1 MRFLNII
8 SAIVFLATCSA
19 CSEKSHIAEPLPKIT
34 IVTATNGVG
43 DNGYNDQIL
52 AGVMQVYESQEISL
66 SLITPATLDEAKNI
80 LNEWCSKESSEAKEL
95 LVLASNEYE
104 ILAEN
109 IDAVLQ
115 SDKHILLIE
124 SNKEIIQEHVSSVF
138 IRRYGISYLSGCM
151 AREAE
156 SAYVIAAMDTNSY
169 IEDAIKGFVQGYSS
183 VEKDAKVIYLAED
196 ESGYSMPGEAYKTM
210 QEIDY
215 NAFVYPLAG
224 GSNNGMYKSTR
235 EQEFCLQLV
244 AGMDV
249 DCSQYSTRVPFSV
262 VFDIKYIV
270 ASLLEEWIAGGELE
284 KQYIF
289 GMSNE
294 DVVSIVI
301 NPDFYQDIIAWE
313 DWYDSLDYWNE
324 TYIKFKNV
332 AKGKEEAYY
341 EGL

>member
-1 MRFLNII
+1 MRFFYVI
-8 SAIVFLATCSA
+8 SAIVFLIICSG

-34 IVTATNGVG
+34 VVTATNGVG

-52 AGVMQVYESQEISL
+52 AGVMQVYESQDISL
-66 SLITPATLDEAKNI
+66 SLITPASLEETKTVLK
-80 LNEWCSKESSEAKEL
+80 EWCSKESLGAKEL

-104 ILAEN
+104 ILTDD
-109 IDAVLQ
+109 IDAALS

-124 SNKEIIQEHVSSVF
+124 SDKDIIQENVSSVF

-151 AREAE
+151 ARGAE
-156 SAYVIAAMDTNSY
+156 SAYVISAMDTDSY
-169 IEDAIKGFVQGYSS
+169 IEDAVKGFVEGYNSD
-183 VEKDAKVIYLAED
+183 EKDVEVIYLAED
-196 ESGYSMPGEAYKTM
+196 ESGYSMPVEAYKTM

-224 GSNNGMYKSTR
+224 GSNNGMYKFTR
-235 EQEFCLQLV
+235 EQEFCLQLI

-262 VFDIKYIV
+262 VFDIKRIV
-270 ASLLEEWIAGGELE
+270 STLLAEWIVVGELE
-284 KQYIF
+284 KQYVF
-289 GMSNE
+289 DMSDE
-294 DVVSIVI
+294 DVVSVII
-301 NPDFYQDIIAWE
+301 NPNFYRDMITWE
-313 DWYDSLDYWNE
+313 FWYDSPNYWND

-332 AKGKEEAYY
+332 AKEKEEEYY

>member
-1 MRFLNII
+1 MRCSKII
-8 SAIVFLATCSA
+8 LSMVFLGICCA
-19 CSEKSHIAEPLPKIT
+19 CSEKSHITEPLPKIT
-34 IVTATNGVG
+34 FVTATNGVG

-52 AGVMQVYESQEISL
+52 AGVMQVYESKDISL
-66 SLITPATLDEAKNI
+66 SLVTPANLEEVNTVLK
-80 LNEWCSKESSEAKEL
+80 EWCSKEASGAREL

-104 ILAEN
+104 TLTDN
-109 IDAVLQ
+109 IDAALP

-124 SNKEIIQEHVSSVF
+124 SDKDIIQENVSSVF

-151 AREAE
+151 VREAE
-156 SAYVIAAMDTNSY
+156 SAYVIAAMKNDSY
-169 IEDAIKGFVQGYSS
+169 IEDAIKGFVDGYHSNG
-183 VEKDAKVIYLAED
+183 KDAEVIYLADD
-196 ESGYSMPGEAYKTM
+196 ETGYSMPGEAYKTM

-224 GSNNGMYKSTR
+224 GSNNGIYKSTR

-249 DCSQYSTRVPFSV
+249 DCSQYSPRVPFSV
-262 VFDIKYIV
+262 VFNMKHIV
-270 ASLLEEWIAGGELE
+270 ASLLEEWIVGDELQ
-284 KQYIF
+284 KQYVF
-289 GMSNE
+289 GMFDE

-301 NPDFYQDIIAWE
+301 TPDFFQDMIAWE

-332 AKGKEEAYY
+332 AKEREEAYY
-341 EGL
+341 ENK